1 MKLWESA
8 WNFIHKELIN
18 DMEEDNNLF
27 DKVKKIFTGDKE
39 DDHVAEEIISMLDE
53 GHEQGVFVGSE
64 AEMIRNIFE
73 YADKDAKDI
82 MTHRKNIIGLDGE
95 ETIEDTL
102 SFILEQ
108 SYSRF
113 PVYVDDIDNIVG
125 IMHIRDAMNCYFDES
140 LRFIPIKDLKD
151 YIRPTS
157 YIPETKSID
166 SLFKQMQSEKNHLAV
181 VLDEYGQ
188 TSGLVAMEDIL
199 EEIVGNIFD
208 EYDEEEHHIEVQLD
222 GTYIIDGMTELEDI
236 EDSLGIVFDKKDY
249 ETLNGFMIYQLEH
262 IPAEDETCMV
272 EHDGFCFTVM
282 SVENNIIQ
290 QVRAEQIA
298 MPTKE

>member
-1 MKLWESA
+1 MK
-8 WNFIHKELIN
+8 
-18 DMEEDNNLF
+18 DDNNLF
-27 DKVKKIFTGDKE
+27 DKVKKIFTGEEK
-39 DDHVAEEIISMLDE
+39 DDHVAEEIISMVDD
-53 GHEQGVFVGSE
+53 GHEQGVFAGSE

-73 YADKDAKDI
+73 YADKNAKDI

-95 ETIEDTL
+95 ETIEDAL

-108 SYSRF
+108 IYSRF

-125 IMHIRDAMNCYFDES
+125 IMHLRDAMNCYFDET
-140 LRFIPIKDLKD
+140 LRNVPIKDLKG
-151 YIRPTS
+151 YIREAS

-166 SLFKQMQSEKNHLAV
+166 SLFKQMQSDKNHLAV

-188 TSGLVAMEDIL
+188 TSGIVAMEDIL

-208 EYDEEEHHIEVQLD
+208 EYDEEEHHIMAQLD
-222 GTYIIDGMTELEDI
+222 GSYIMDGMTELEDI
-236 EDSLGIVFDKKDY
+236 EGSLGIQFEQEDY

-262 IPAEDETCMV
+262 IPAEDEKCMV
-272 EHDGFCFTVM
+272 EYNGFVFTVL

-290 QVRAEQIA
+290 KVKAEHIEQPVI
-298 MPTKE
+298 TN